1 MADGPQREAD
11 GLTLL
16 PTSTPDN
23 KRSARCV
30 CTEQARGRREPL
42 TGGTCSH
49 AGGITWAGRAAGR
62 HLQCVPVGSP
72 NSSPEQEP
80 SSNFLFLCHHFLIPI
95 LLLGPRDGSMSG
107 DGRSYRRKP
116 DEKDPTETRN
126 RCGESGTQ
134 PHRSRGLGER
144 EPRGSVNPT
153 QSGCVNPEFRT
164 LHAEPSINSSI
175 ANRPKATSTRLQSDC
190 NVCRNGVVAPKSRLG

>member
-80 SSNFLFLCHHFLIPI
+80 STNFLFLCHHFLIPI
-95 LLLGPRDGSMSG
+95 LLLGLRDGSMSG
-107 DGRSYRRKP
+107 DGRSYRHEP
-116 DEKDPTETRN
+116 DEKNPTETRN
-126 RCGESGTQ
+126 WCGESGTQ
-134 PHRSRGLGER
+134 PHRSRGFGR
-144 EPRGSVNPT
+144 ARASRVRKPCP
-153 QSGCVNPEFRT
+153 GCVNPEIRT
-164 LHAEPSINSSI
+164 LNAEPSIVDYW
-175 ANRPKATSTRLQSDC
+175 QM
-190 NVCRNGVVAPKSRLG
+190 CR